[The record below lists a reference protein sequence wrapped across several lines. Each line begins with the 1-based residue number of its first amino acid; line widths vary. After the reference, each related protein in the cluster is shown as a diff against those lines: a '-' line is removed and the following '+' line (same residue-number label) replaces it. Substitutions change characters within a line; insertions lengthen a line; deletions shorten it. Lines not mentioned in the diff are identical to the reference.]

1 MKPKAAIAPRHF
13 MTLVLL
19 LAGLAITGSGCV
31 VAAGPGYVAAP
42 PAYYVVSRPVVVAPA
57 PVVVVH
63 RRPHWYGRPY
73 WW

>member
-13 MTLVLL
+13 MTLVFL

-31 VAAGPGYVAAP
+31 VAAGPGYVAGP
-42 PAYYVVSRPVVVAPA
+42 PAYVVSRPVVVAPA

>member
-31 VAAGPGYVAAP
+31 VAAGPGYVAGP
-42 PAYYVVSRPVVVAPA
+42 PAYVVSRPVVVAPA

>member
-13 MTLVLL
+13 MSLVLL
-19 LAGLAITGSGCV
+19 LAGLAVTGSGCV
-31 VAAGPGYVAAP
+31 VAAGPGYVAGP
-42 PAYYVVSRPVVVAPA
+42 PAYVVSRPVVVAPA

>member
-1 MKPKAAIAPRHF
+1 MKPKAAIGPRHI

-42 PAYYVVSRPVVVAPA
+42 PPYVVPRPLVVAPA
-57 PVVVVH
+57 PAVVVC
-63 RRPHWYGRPY
+63 RRPYWHGRPY

>member
-19 LAGLAITGSGCV
+19 LASLAITGSGCV
-31 VAAGPGYVAAP
+31 VAAEPGYVAAP
-42 PAYYVVSRPVVVAPA
+42 PTYVVPRPVVVAPA
-57 PVVVVH
+57 PAVVVC
-63 RRPHWYGRPY
+63 RRPYWHGRPY

>member
-1 MKPKAAIAPRHF
+1 MKPKTAIAPRHF

-31 VAAGPGYVAAP
+31 VAAGPGYVAGP
-42 PAYYVVSRPVVVAPA
+42 PAYVVSRPVVVAPA

>member
-31 VAAGPGYVAAP
+31 VAGPGYVAGP
-42 PAYYVVSRPVVVAPA
+42 PAYVVSRPVVVAPA

>member
-13 MTLVLL
+13 MTLVVL

-31 VAAGPGYVAAP
+31 VAAGPGYVAGP
-42 PAYYVVSRPVVVAPA
+42 PAYVVSRPVVVAPA